1 MKLNLSGLL
10 ATLSQPSTYAGLSGI
25 ALAAGVA
32 EPKYTAYS
40 ALAATIAGIVAIA
53 VNEKPAVAVTTV
65 VKDAAVIVPALTSD
79 TKVTEIAGV
88 AGAIA
93 DVAEGLEAK

>member
-10 ATLSQPSTYAGLSGI
+10 STLSQPSTYAGLSGI

-32 EPKYTAYS
+32 EPAYAAYS
-40 ALAATIAGIVAIA
+40 ALAATLAGIVAVA

-65 VKDAAVIVPALTSD
+65 VKDASVIVPALTSD
-79 TKVTEIAGV
+79 QKANEIAGV
-88 AGAIA
+88 VGAIA
-93 DVAEGLEAK
+93 DTAEAIEQK